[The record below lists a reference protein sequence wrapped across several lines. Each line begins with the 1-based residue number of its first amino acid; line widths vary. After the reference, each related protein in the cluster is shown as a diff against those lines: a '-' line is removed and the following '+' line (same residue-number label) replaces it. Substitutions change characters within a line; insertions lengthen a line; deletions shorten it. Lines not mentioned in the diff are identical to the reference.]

1 MRCALHSLAGIL
13 LSLCAATQAQAISE
27 ERVQNLYDFLDIAL
41 RCEVASGVLKVSL
54 ASQRNQLQEM
64 LTSTGMELGEAMLA
78 GQVSNPDPGY
88 GRRCLVLVNLAPEP
102 RLSATERTFLIGY
115 EFGKARSCFNELF
128 WDEVNRSVPTGP
140 LIGGDSAQE
149 VQDRMRVQQFALERF
164 RELGCE
170 SLRTPD

>member
-64 LTSTGMELGEAMLA
+64 LTSTGMELGEAMLDKSA
-78 GQVSNPDPGY
+78 HGDKSVIDLVKSRNIETVLLLMVGTTVPQKPL
-88 GRRCLVLVNLAPEP
+88 RRNSPEIDALAAPVPETYW
-102 RLSATERTFLIGY
+102 LWTELLQTLI
-115 EFGKARSCFNELF
+115 
-128 WDEVNRSVPTGP
+128 NR
-140 LIGGDSAQE
+140 
-149 VQDRMRVQQFALERF
+149 
-164 RELGCE
+164 
-170 SLRTPD
+170 